1 MQRAVEEMAAAH
13 PGERVL
19 AFSHGGAIRA
29 CVGGILGLGVAARDL
44 LESPGNT
51 SVTHLR
57 VGKRSL
63 VVADYNAG
71 VV

>member
-1 MQRAVEEMAAAH
+1 MRQAVEEIAAAH
-13 PGERVL
+13 PGGRVL

-29 CVGGILGLGVAARDL
+29 CVGGILGLGAAARDL
-44 LESPGNT
+44 LESPANT

-57 VGKRSL
+57 VGPAGI